1 MVFIGSFLF
10 DVVPFPLP
18 PAFTIMVFLQIAF
31 GLNIWWVIVI
41 GVIGS
46 VVGRYALTLYIPFLA
61 DRIFRKSKNED
72 VQFLGDQM
80 KEKGW
85 KGQVAILAYTLLPL
99 PTTPLFLASGMAK
112 INTAYIMP
120 VFFVGKFTSD
130 AITVHIGKYV
140 SENAESVISGGF
152 SWKSV
157 SSLVLG
163 LIFLSAI
170 LFIDWRSLIKR
181 KKFVLNFMIW
191 KKTLTVAD
199 AHPINKNASDL
210 QASDFSG

>member
-1 MVFIGSFLF
+1 
-10 DVVPFPLP
+10 
-18 PAFTIMVFLQIAF
+18 MVFLQIAF

-120 VFFVGKFTSD
+120 VFFVGKFKRCYYC
-130 AITVHIGKYV
+130 AYWKIRFGKRRKC
-140 SENAESVISGGF
+140 NF
-152 SWKSV
+152 WR
-157 SSLVLG
+157 
-163 LIFLSAI
+163 IFLEVC
-170 LFIDWRSLIKR
+170 F
-181 KKFVLNFMIW
+181 NFGFG
-191 KKTLTVAD
+191 A
-199 AHPINKNASDL
+199 
-210 QASDFSG
+210 DFSVRHFIY

>member
-31 GLNIWWVIVI
+31 DLNIWWVIVI
-41 GVIGS
+41 GVAGS
-46 VVGRYALTLYIPFLA
+46 IVGRYTLTLYIPFLA
-61 DRIFRKSKNED
+61 DRIFRRSKNED
-72 VQFLGDQM
+72 VQFLGGQM
-80 KEKGW
+80 KERGW
-85 KGQVAILAYTLLPL
+85 RGQIAILAYTLLPL

-112 INTAYIMP
+112 INAAYIMP

-130 AITVHIGKYV
+130 TITVHLGKYV
-140 SENAESVISGGF
+140 SENAKSTFAMGF

-157 SSLVLG
+157 SSLILG
-163 LIFLSAI
+163 LIFLCAI
-170 LFIDWRSLIKR
+170 LFIDWRSLIQK

-191 KKTLTVAD
+191 KKRHVVEGDRHT
-199 AHPINKNASDL
+199 
-210 QASDFSG
+210 